1 MLIVEVS
8 VSINADSWSI
18 SKRKAIDYTSAGV
31 EEQFFV

>member
-1 MLIVEVS
+1 MRIVEVS
-8 VSINADSWSI
+8 ASINADSWSI